1 MKKMMKSAVMT
12 LAVLGALAA
21 IPAKADTYTFT
32 NDHCTGGCLPFSNL
46 ITVTQVGPASNNT
59 VNVSVTGNFLF
70 VSTGAG
76 GGPSFFWNL
85 LGNPTI
91 SLTGLTA
98 GWQLVSTT
106 AGSLAGDGFSGEMEY
121 AVTCFN
127 IAGGCTSGGG
137 GGKAPPLSFNVVAA
151 GLTPG
156 TFTPASFNDPGGTP
170 ANDRA
175 IFVADV
181 LANGNTGLV
190 GATASTSSVPEPI
203 SLSLVGG
210 GLLALG
216 LFRKRF
222 VA

>member
-1 MKKMMKSAVMT
+1 MQKMKSAIMT

-32 NDHCTGGCLPFSNL
+32 NDHCTGNCLPFNNL
-46 ITVTQVGPASNNT
+46 ITVTQVGPATNNT
-59 VNVSVTGNFLF
+59 VNVSVTGDFLF

-76 GGPSFFWNL
+76 GGPSFFFNL
-85 LGNPTI
+85 LGNPII
-91 SLTGLTA
+91 SVASVTP
-98 GWQLVSTT
+98 GWALVSTT
-106 AGSLAGDGFSGEMEY
+106 AGTLAGDGFGGEMEY
-121 AVTCFN
+121 AMTCLN
-127 IAGGCTSGGG
+127 ISQGCTNGGG
-137 GGKAPPLSFNVVAA
+137 GGKAPPLSFNVIAA
-151 GLTPG
+151 GLAPG
-156 TFTPASFNDPGGTP
+156 TFTPASFNDPGLTP

-181 LANGNTGLV
+181 IANGNTGLV
-190 GATASTSSVPEPI
+190 GATGGGSSVPEPI